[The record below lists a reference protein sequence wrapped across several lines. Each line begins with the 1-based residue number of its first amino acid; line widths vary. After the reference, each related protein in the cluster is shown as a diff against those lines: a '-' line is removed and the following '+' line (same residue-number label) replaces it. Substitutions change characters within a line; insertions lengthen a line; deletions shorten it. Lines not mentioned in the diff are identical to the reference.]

1 MAVELEKWSGRL
13 LITGVDAA
21 GESGI
26 HSVDPRYG
34 VAVSVRRNDVPPL
47 RELGAVAGG
56 HVLEVLSHPK
66 GQVVL
71 IQNLRVGPLKLSE
84 LLYELIV
91 AKHSIRVIRRIINDP
106 TEAELSGGRA
116 DAQAED

>member
-1 MAVELEKWSGRL
+1 MIHHMGCVVCVKSDPLARP
-13 LITGVDAA
+13 AA
-21 GESGI
+21 
-26 HSVDPRYG
+26 
-34 VAVSVRRNDVPPL
+34 SVRRNDVPPL
-47 RELGAVAGG
+47 RELGAVAGE

-71 IQNLRVGPLKLSE
+71 MQNLRVGPLKLSE
-84 LLYELIV
+84 LQYELIL
-91 AKHSIRVIRRIINDP
+91 ATHSIRVIRRIIDGP